1 MTHFWHPVSDMHA
14 VQASGELILDRGAGC
29 HVWDDQG
36 NRYVDST
43 AGLWYAN
50 VGYGRAEIA
59 DAAAAQMRK
68 LHAYSHYGD
77 VSSRPTTD
85 LAERISGYAPMEDA
99 AVFFTS
105 GGGESIETVVK
116 LVRRYWSLLG
126 EPDRTVIVSR
136 ERAYHGLAGYGTS
149 IVGTEAFKVGV
160 GPLAGG
166 TARVPWDSADA
177 LEVAIQEL
185 GAEHVAAFFCEPIIG
200 AGGILLPPEGY
211 LQAVQEICRRHG
223 VLFVV
228 DEVIC
233 GYGRVGDWFASNR
246 IGLEPDAI
254 TFAKGI
260 TSGYVPLGGVVVG
273 QRLQEPFWSEAVAGV
288 WRHGY
293 TYSGHASA
301 AAAAHANLDIIERE
315 GLVARGLE
323 LERDLPEALAPLLAH
338 ELVSEIRGGFGAVA
352 AVQIDPALLAD
363 DPGLTD
369 RVTLRSR
376 HHGVLTRTLVGGGLQ
391 ISPPLVITREELD
404 EIASGLAGALDDVAA
419 AR

>member
-1 MTHFWHPVSDMHA
+1 MTRFWHPVADMHA
-14 VQASGELILDRGAGC
+14 VRASGELILDRGEGC
-29 HVWDDQG
+29 HLWDDQG
-36 NRYVDST
+36 NRYVDAT
-43 AGLWYAN
+43 AALWYAN
-50 VGYGRAEIA
+50 AGYGRAEIA

-85 LAERISGYAPMEDA
+85 LAERISGFAPMEDA

-116 LVRRYWSLLG
+116 LVRRYWSLLDQP
-126 EPDRTVIVSR
+126 ERTVIISR

-149 IVGTEAFKVGV
+149 IVGTDAFKVGV

-166 TARVPWDSADA
+166 TARVPWDSAEA
-177 LEVAIQEL
+177 LEATIQEL

-233 GYGRVGDWFASNR
+233 GYGRVGDWFACSR
-246 IGLEPDAI
+246 VGLDPDAV

-273 QRLQEPFWSEAVAGV
+273 RRIQEPFWSTPAAGV

-315 GLVARGLE
+315 GLAARGLA
-323 LERDLPEALAPLLAH
+323 LETEIPAALAPLLAH

-352 AVQIDPALLAD
+352 AVQIDPSVLTD

-369 RVTLRSR
+369 RVTLTARK
-376 HHGVLTRTLVGGGLQ
+376 HGVLTRTLVGGGLQ
-391 ISPPLVITREELD
+391 ISPPLVITRAELD